1 MASGFQFKLGCFHA
15 MLWDSGSYLT
25 ILFGLAFCNCSAS
38 QREENH
44 LMRMWEPRFP
54 AQLPVAPALRAPVA
68 AGQGWGSLPVCLGWG
83 AQCCQGL
90 PAWSFLIP
98 PQLLII
104 VSWRW
109 ENRFCPS
116 HCIGRNGATIF
127 SAVFGMNKAVVYNFS
142 DLLSCSFPGLL
153 PRENRLPI
161 GVSLCLS
168 PGTCPGRR
176 LL

>member
-1 MASGFQFKLGCFHA
+1 MVSDFQFRLGCFHA

-25 ILFGLAFCNCSAS
+25 ILFGLAFCDCSAS

-44 LMRMWEPRFP
+44 LMGCGN
-54 AQLPVAPALRAPVA
+54 QDSLPSFLWHLPWGPLWLLGR
-68 AGQGWGSLPVCLGWG
+68 GEWGSLPMCLGWG

-127 SAVFGMNKAVVYNFS
+127 SAVFGMNEAVVYNFS

-153 PRENRLPI
+153 PRETGFL
-161 GVSLCLS
+161 
-168 PGTCPGRR
+168 
-176 LL
+176 